1 MTKIKRDSN
10 GLRLPAE
17 VQRFK
22 NQKAGETTKNTDGS
36 VTKRRQTAQGS
47 KELTTR
53 EGKLLET
60 TTEFRRSSTTKRG
73 TQSESSFTDHTD
85 MIGRRSTSYSR
96 ESVNAQGDR
105 NGRVQTHDVFGIDKD
120 VRSRDTTRVD
130 GNTTTSS
137 NRVTTRDSL
146 GNASTA
152 SDVTRVTEDGKS
164 VITRNEQRA
173 RGSELTTRSSTT
185 YENGRFTLSDGA
197 DWSKRSS
204 VDRSYLKETEFDS
217 KPYTDKADK
226 ITPWV
231 GKVFRALGL
240 EHEWSGAVSPDRMK
254 ETTLVSGAVG
264 SVSTRVGIAGE
275 QRLAINADGI
285 QASFNR
291 EAKAGIYAQAADRVE
306 GRYGTAEYTARAQAE
321 AKASIDA
328 QGRIDANGL
337 DATVTARA
345 GVSAEAEVT
354 GRAATK
360 SVTVGGVE
368 FNAAADGRA
377 KVSAEAVAEATG
389 TVAIKRNPPT
399 AIARGTAGASAVVK
413 AEAEVKLSAGPF
425 SVTGSAYAS
434 AGAEARATGVIGYED
449 GKLKIGGSAGAALG
463 LGAGAG
469 VTVEVDVRAIG
480 EAAKGLADVNHDGK
494 LDLADVGAAAKKAA
508 TVATT
513 VARTA
518 ARVADANHDGK
529 VDLRDVGAAA
539 GKAATAVSNAASNV
553 AHKAA
558 DVAHSA
564 ARKVAGWFGW

>member
-1 MTKIKRDSN
+1 MTKIKRESN
-10 GLRLPAE
+10 GLKLPAE

-22 NQKAGETTKNTDGS
+22 NQKAGEVTKNADGS
-36 VTKRRQTAQGS
+36 VTKRRQTAKGS

-60 TTEFRRSSTTKRG
+60 TTEFRKSSTNKRG
-73 TQSESSFTDHTD
+73 TQSDSSFTDHTD
-85 MIGRRSTSYSR
+85 MIGRRSTAHQR
-96 ESVNAQGDR
+96 ESVDARGDR
-105 NGRVQTHDVFGIDKD
+105 RASTDTHDVFGIDKH
-120 VRSRDTTRVD
+120 VTERNTTRTN
-130 GNTTTSS
+130 GNTTTTS
-137 NRVTTRDSL
+137 NRTASRDSV
-146 GNASTA
+146 GNAATA

-173 RGSELTTRSSTT
+173 RGSELTTRSSTS
-185 YENGRFTLSDGA
+185 YDDGLFTLSDGA

-217 KPYTDKADK
+217 KPFTDKADK
-226 ITPWV
+226 AMPWV
-231 GKVFRALGL
+231 GKIFRALGL
-240 EHEWSGAVSPDRMK
+240 EQEWSGSVSPDRMK

-264 SVSTRVGIAGE
+264 SVATRVGIAGD

-291 EAKAGIYAQAADRVE
+291 EAKAGIYAEAADRVE

-377 KVSAEAVAEATG
+377 KVAAEAVAEATG

-413 AEAEVKLSAGPF
+413 AEAEIKLSAGPF

-469 VTVEVDVRAIG
+469 VTVEIDVRQIG

-494 LDLADVGAAAKKAA
+494 LDLADVGAAARKVAS
-508 TVATT
+508 VATT
-513 VARTA
+513 VASK
-518 ARVADANHDGK
+518 ARDVADANHDGK

-539 GKAATAVSNAASNV
+539 SNV

-564 ARKVAGWFGW
+564 AKKVASWFGW